1 MIMKERVRITKIL
14 QMRSGVSQNTGN
26 EWHTQQYIGEYYYD
40 ETHGYKKRILFEVFG
55 KDRIEAL
62 ALAEGEW
69 YDVYFEIDVREYNG
83 KYFTQISLYEA
94 TPVDVDADK
103 PF

>member
-1 MIMKERVRITKIL
+1 MKARVRITKIL

-26 EWHTQQYIGEYYYD
+26 EWYTQQYIGEYYYD

-62 ALAEGEW
+62 ALTEGEW

-83 KYFTQISLYEA
+83 KYF
-94 TPVDVDADK
+94 
-103 PF
+103 F